1 MAPRL
6 TIFGHGSDEPDNALN
21 SRRSFER
28 LAHAGAQACELDV
41 RRTADDALIVYHDPH
56 LPDGRAIRE
65 LPFAEIGYGILRL
78 EEALNICA
86 GMLVNI
92 EIKNYSIDPGFDA
105 DERVTD
111 RVLDLLQQRGGV
123 DRVIISSFGMDC
135 LNRVRMIRP
144 DLLTAM
150 LLFYPGDPNEQL
162 DPIVAAGHP
171 LVHPYEPHVDASF
184 MAAAHA
190 RSLIVNAWTVRDDDQ
205 RLQRLIDLGVDGI
218 ITARSEAVERLLKG

>member
-6 TIFGHGSDEPDNALN
+6 TIFGHGSDKPDNALN
-21 SRRSFER
+21 SRASFER
-28 LAHAGAQACELDV
+28 LAHSGTQACELDV

-65 LPFAEIGYGILRL
+65 QPFAEIGYGIMRL
-78 EEALNICA
+78 EEVLNICS

-162 DPIVAAGHP
+162 GPIVAAGHP
-171 LVHPYEPHVDASF
+171 LVHPYEPHVDAAF

-218 ITARSEAVERLLKG
+218 ITARPEAVERLLQG